1 MTTQYTSILKLA
13 LPVQGELS
21 GTWGDVVNDNIT
33 SMIEEAIAGRS
44 AIDSWTTNSHTL
56 STADGTTSESRAAML
71 EFTDTGAALTGNATV
86 VCPTASKIYIAKNSV
101 GNGYSVTLQTAAG
114 TGIAI
119 PDGKTMLVFCD
130 GTNVVEGVTNI
141 ESLSVGGYTVS
152 LSGALTTAAA
162 FTTAGANT
170 LTLTTTGATNVTLPT
185 TGTLATLDGTETLTN
200 KTLTG
205 PTISSPTLTGS
216 ISATDLTISGNTTI
230 GDASADSLTVN
241 ATINSNL
248 LFTDDTYDIGATG
261 ATRPR
266 NLFLS
271 GNATVGGDITLTGGI
286 DVTGAFGVDG
296 DFDVNTNKFN
306 VTAASGNTTIA
317 GTLGVTGVTTA
328 TGGLNVDTINE
339 ITAAGGVTIDSVLL
353 KDDGINATNLEITNI
368 KANDGTAA
376 GSIADSTGVVT
387 LTSSVLTT
395 TDINGGTI
403 DGVTIGGT
411 TAGAG
416 TFTTGAFSGNLT
428 VDTNTLFV
436 DSANNRVGIGTVS
449 PLNKLDLA
457 EAGDTQLRITS
468 TDGNN
473 VRLGLNS
480 SGTVY
485 NWIEANG
492 TNLLF
497 AVANAE
503 RMRIDS
509 NGRALFRTS
518 TTQNSSVVVTPD
530 TNRGTIMHVASD
542 SISGTGAARMMEGA
556 YTVVGNSSNTVL
568 SIPVT
573 SQGSVWKSHFIELN
587 FITGEYNKSGGTGAG
602 YCKLSL
608 HSLTSL
614 NSLTQHEVGGNV
626 SSVSSSGMNIL
637 INFTSGYIS
646 GVGGNEGV
654 LVYAKVL
661 SNNPEYIE
669 LDNATFN

>member
-1 MTTQYTSILKLA
+1 MTT
-13 LPVQGELS
+13 
-21 GTWGDVVNDNIT
+21 
-33 SMIEEAIAGRS
+33 AIKRRR
-44 AIDSWTTNSHTL
+44 
-56 STADGTTSESRAAML
+56 GTTSEHSTFTGL
-71 EFTDTGAALTGNATV
+71 EGEITIDTTKDTV
-86 VCPTASKIYIAKNSV
+86 VVHDGSTAGGFPLAKENNPTFTGTATFT
-101 GNGYSVTLQTAAG
+101 GTVTA
-114 TGIAI
+114 
-119 PDGKTMLVFCD
+119 DGL
-130 GTNVVEGVTNI
+130 
-141 ESLSVGGYTVS
+141 TVS
-152 LSGALTTAAA
+152 
-162 FTTAGANT
+162 
-170 LTLTTTGATNVTLPT
+170 
-185 TGTLATLDGTETLTN
+185 DGTETTSIPATADRVVFTGASSNFVQSDTALFIQPTGDLVLNGTGAEIMRLKSGRVGIRTTSPTSDLTFGGA
-200 KTLTG
+200 T
-205 PTISSPTLTGS
+205 PTISADTSDGS
-216 ISATDLTISGNTTI
+216 DTSRLSI
-230 GDASADSLTVN
+230 G
-241 ATINSNL
+241 
-248 LFTDDTYDIGATG
+248 G
-261 ATRPR
+261 
-266 NLFLS
+266 
-271 GNATVGGDITLTGGI
+271 
-286 DVTGAFGVDG
+286 
-296 DFDVNTNKFN
+296 
-306 VTAASGNTTIA
+306 
-317 GTLGVTGVTTA
+317 
-328 TGGLNVDTINE
+328 
-339 ITAAGGVTIDSVLL
+339 GGVTNTGRGSLVQYFGNEHASTAGVMKHFMGNVSGAYISWHLGSGSEAMRIDS
-353 KDDGINATNLEITNI
+353 
-368 KANDGTAA
+368 
-376 GSIADSTGVVT
+376 
-387 LTSSVLTT
+387 
-395 TDINGGTI
+395 
-403 DGVTIGGT
+403 
-411 TAGAG
+411 
-416 TFTTGAFSGNLT
+416 SG
-428 VDTNTLFV
+428 
-436 DSANNRVGIGTVS
+436 RVGIGTSSPSSDAIVKFIEVEDSTSAGLVLDATRTFSMYSSSSGTLVFRDETAAALRMSIDSSGNVGINVTPKSWGSSWRSITINSSARTSFADTVGAATFNYNVYNDGTNNRYVDSTGAGRYRINGNIHSWDTFPVGTAGNVATSTAAMTLDGSGRLGIGTSS

-587 FITGEYNKSGGTGAG
+587 FITGEYNKSGGTKAG

-614 NSLTQHEVGGNV
+614 GSLTQHEVGGNV